1 MPENEAVN
9 SQMLTESEPAT
20 PVPVVQV
27 NAQPESE
34 RRRLAR
40 TQAFALAI
48 LATGAVLT
56 LMYVARPVLIV
67 IACGALL
74 AFVLAPIVSILE
86 RVHVPKP
93 LGAFVAVTLM
103 LIALYGVFVVTYNQ
117 VTDFMDELPR
127 YSGEIRK
134 ELMQF
139 RRSAEKL
146 RKTTEGVLP
155 STPDDKKTVVVKQ
168 SDDWAETLTRNAF
181 SLTEALALASFVPFL
196 AYFMLSWQDHVRTA
210 TVMLFKIENRNT
222 AYVTLGLISAMVR
235 SFIVGNLIVGIFL
248 SIASMIVFASL
259 GLPYFYVLGLISGF
273 ASLVPYL
280 GVVLAFIPPV
290 VAGLGHIHGQQFAVI
305 VLAMFALHVFALNVL
320 YPALIGRRMQ
330 LNPLVVTVALLF
342 WGWLWGAMGLILAV
356 PITAAVKIVLD
367 HVEPLRNYG
376 AWLGE
381 NVNSD

>member
-1 MPENEAVN
+1 MPENELAN
-9 SQMLTESEPAT
+9 SQTLAEAEPTA

-27 NAQPESE
+27 GTQPEGE

-67 IACGALL
+67 VACATLL

-86 RVHVPKP
+86 RIHIPKS
-93 LGAFVAVTLM
+93 LGAFVAVILM
-103 LIALYGVFVVTYNQ
+103 LAALYSVFMVTYTQ
-117 VTDFMDELPR
+117 VNDFLNELPR
-127 YSGEIRK
+127 YSGEIRS
-134 ELMQF
+134 ELMHF

-155 STPDDKKTVVVKQ
+155 STPEDRKTVVVRQ
-168 SDDWAETLTRNAF
+168 SDDWADTLTRNAF
-181 SLTEALALASFVPFL
+181 SLTETLALASFVPFL

-235 SFIVGNLIVGIFL
+235 SFIVGNLIIGIFL

-259 GLPYFYVLGLISGF
+259 EVPYFYVLGFISGF
-273 ASLVPYL
+273 VSLIPYL

-290 VAGLGHIHGQQFAVI
+290 VAGLGHIHGQQFVI
-305 VLAMFALHVFALNVL
+305 IILAMLGLHLFALNVL

-330 LNPLVVTVALLF
+330 LNPLVVTLSLLM

-356 PITAAVKIVLD
+356 PITAALKIVLD

-381 NVNSD
+381 NVNNE

>member
-1 MPENEAVN
+1 MPENEVVN
-9 SQMLTESEPAT
+9 SHTLTEAELAA

-86 RVHVPKP
+86 RIHIPKS
-93 LGAFVAVTLM
+93 LGALFAVLVM
-103 LIALYGVFVVTYNQ
+103 LAALYGVFIVTYNQ
-117 VTDFMDELPR
+117 ASEFLDELPR
-127 YSGEIRK
+127 YSGEIRS
-134 ELMQF
+134 ELMHF

-155 STPDDKKTVVVKQ
+155 STPEDKKTVVVKQ
-168 SDDWAETLTRNAF
+168 QDDWADTLTRNAF
-181 SLTEALALASFVPFL
+181 SLTETLALASFVPFL

-248 SIASMIVFASL
+248 SLASMIVFASV
-259 GLPYFYVLGLISGF
+259 GVPYFYVLGFISGF
-273 ASLVPYL
+273 VSLVPYL
-280 GVVLAFIPPV
+280 GVVLALVPPV
-290 VAGLGHIHGQQFAVI
+290 VAGLGHIHGQQFVI
-305 VLAMFALHVFALNVL
+305 IILSMLGLHLFALNVL

-330 LNPLVVTVALLF
+330 LNPLVVTLSLLL

>member
-1 MPENEAVN
+1 MPENGAN
-9 SQMLTESEPAT
+9 SQMLTEAEPSA

-27 NAQPESE
+27 NAQPEGE

-48 LATGAVLT
+48 LATGSVLT

-86 RVHVPKP
+86 RIHVPKS
-93 LGAFVAVTLM
+93 LGAFIAVVLM
-103 LIALYGVFVVTYNQ
+103 LIALYGVFVATYNQ
-117 VTDFMDELPR
+117 TAEFLDALPR
-127 YSGEIRK
+127 YSGEIRN
-134 ELMQF
+134 ELMHF

-155 STPDDKKTVVVKQ
+155 STPDDKKTVVVRQ

-181 SLTEALALASFVPFL
+181 SLTEMLALASFVPFL

-235 SFIVGNLIVGIFL
+235 SFIVGNLIIGIFL

-259 GLPYFYVLGLISGF
+259 GLPYFYVLGVISGF
-273 ASLVPYL
+273 ASLIPYL

-305 VLAMFALHVFALNVL
+305 ILSMFGLHVFALNVL

-330 LNPLVVTVALLF
+330 LNPLVVTLALLF